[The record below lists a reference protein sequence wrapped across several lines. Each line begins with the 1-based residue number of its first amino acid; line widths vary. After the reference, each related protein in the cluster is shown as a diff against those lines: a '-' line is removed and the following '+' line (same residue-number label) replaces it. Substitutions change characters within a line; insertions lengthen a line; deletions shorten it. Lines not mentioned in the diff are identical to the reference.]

1 MSAATGPWGLTSAV
15 PASAGAADA
24 VSALLGQ
31 VRTALTAAWGVP
43 VGPLGLRHAC
53 AGCGSAAHGVP
64 ALTGLPPGRVA
75 LVSFTRVRM
84 PGAEG
89 RARIGA
95 WWAPARPADGL
106 GLGVDV
112 ERADAAAFA
121 DEDGLGGVGFST
133 AERARVRELPA
144 PERPAARARLWT
156 RKEAL
161 VKAAGTGFTGDPA
174 AVDALTVPAD
184 VVLVDLTD
192 RLPGGLI
199 GALALRG
206 R

>member
-1 MSAATGPWGLTSAV
+1 MSVATGPWGLTSAV

-53 AGCGSAAHGVP
+53 PRCGSAAHGVP

-95 WWAPARPADGL
+95 WWAPARPD
-106 GLGVDV
+106 
-112 ERADAAAFA
+112 
-121 DEDGLGGVGFST
+121 
-133 AERARVRELPA
+133 P
-144 PERPAARARLWT
+144 RLS
-156 RKEAL
+156 
-161 VKAAGTGFTGDPA
+161 
-174 AVDALTVPAD
+174 
-184 VVLVDLTD
+184 
-192 RLPGGLI
+192 LI
-199 GALALRG
+199 HI
-206 R
+206 

>member
-1 MSAATGPWGLTSAV
+1 MPAVAMGDSSGDSHSMGDSDPKALFTHVARQMRDRGLAFICLREYLGPDSLLDDIKQAFGGVVIANEQLTRESAEDLLRTG
-15 PASAGAADA
+15 
-24 VSALLGQ
+24 
-31 VRTALTAAWGVP
+31 
-43 VGPLGLRHAC
+43 
-53 AGCGSAAHGVP
+53 
-64 ALTGLPPGRVA
+64 
-75 LVSFTRVRM
+75 
-84 PGAEG
+84 
-89 RARIGA
+89 
-95 WWAPARPADGL
+95 
-106 GLGVDV
+106 
-112 ERADAAAFA
+112 RADAAAFA

-133 AERARVRELPA
+133 AERARVRELLT

-192 RLPGGLI
+192 RLPGGLV
-199 GALALRG
+199 GALARRG

>member
-53 AGCGSAAHGVP
+53 AGCGSAAHGAP

-75 LVSFTRVRM
+75 LVSFTHVRM
-84 PGAEG
+84 PGAED

-95 WWAPARPADGL
+95 WWAPARPADGP

-133 AERARVRELPA
+133 AERARVRELPG

-161 VKAAGTGFTGDPA
+161 VKAVGTGFTGDPA

-192 RLPGGLI
+192 RLPGGLV